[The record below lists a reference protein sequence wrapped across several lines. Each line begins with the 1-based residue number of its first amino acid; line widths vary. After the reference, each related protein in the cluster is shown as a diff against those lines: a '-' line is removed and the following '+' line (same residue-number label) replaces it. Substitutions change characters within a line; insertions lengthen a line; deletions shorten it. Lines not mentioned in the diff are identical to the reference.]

1 MAYATGPGAA
11 KIYYET
17 FGESGP
23 WVVLIQGL
31 GLSSRFWFDL
41 PDRLVKDTPTCRVVI
56 LDNRGVGRTDR
67 PSGAYRMADMAD
79 DVVSVL
85 DAAGIDRAYVVG
97 ISMGGMIA
105 QHVAIRHPKRVAGL
119 VLMATTPGM
128 PHGRLPSP
136 RALATLLSIPLTPKK
151 RAGLALS
158 RILLPKKHQSRAKE
172 LMWRWPAALAA
183 EPTHPR
189 AFFSQFA
196 AVIRHST
203 GFRLRGIT
211 CPTIVITGAEDI
223 LVPTH
228 NSRILAKKI
237 PTATLEILDDV
248 AHGIP
253 LMDERVVHRALGKL
267 WARA

>member
-1 MAYATGPGAA
+1 MPYATRPGAQ
-11 KIYYET
+11 IYYET
-17 FGESGP
+17 FGTTGP

-41 PDRLVKDTPTCRVVI
+41 PDRLVNDTPTCRVVI

-67 PSGAYRMADMAD
+67 PGGVYRMADMAD
-79 DVVSVL
+79 DVAAVL
-85 DAAGIDRAYVVG
+85 DAASIDRAYVVG

-105 QHVAIRHPKRVAGL
+105 QHVAIRHASRVAGL

-136 RALATLLSIPLTPKK
+136 RALATLLTIPLTPKK
-151 RAGLALS
+151 RAGAALS
-158 RILLPKKHQSRAKE
+158 RILLPKKHQPRAKE
-172 LMWRWPAALAA
+172 LMSRWPAALAA

-189 AFFSQFA
+189 TFFAQFH
-196 AVIRHST
+196 AVLRHST
-203 GFRLRGIT
+203 GFRLRGIR
-211 CPTIVITGAEDI
+211 CPTIVVSGEDDI
-223 LVPTH
+223 LVPSH

-237 PTATLEILDDV
+237 PRATLEILPDV

-253 LMDERVVHRALGKL
+253 LMDERVVHRALAKL
-267 WARA
+267 WA